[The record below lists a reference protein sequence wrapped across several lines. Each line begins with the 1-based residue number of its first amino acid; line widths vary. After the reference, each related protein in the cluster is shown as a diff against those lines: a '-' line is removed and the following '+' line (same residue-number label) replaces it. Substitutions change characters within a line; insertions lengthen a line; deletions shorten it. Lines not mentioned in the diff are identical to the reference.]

1 MPSVAFYTLG
11 CKVNFYD
18 TEAVWQLFKHEGY
31 EQVDFETTTA
41 DVYLINTC
49 TVTNTGDKKSRQI
62 IRRAIRR
69 NPDAIIAVTGCYA
82 QTSPAEIL
90 AIEGVDLVI
99 GTQDRDKL
107 MGYIEELQNER
118 KPVNAVR
125 NIMKTREFEELDVP
139 DFAERTRA
147 FLKIQEGCNNF
158 CTFCIIPWSRGL
170 SRSRDPLSVLDQARQ
185 LVAAG
190 YKEIVL
196 TGIHT
201 GGYGDDMENYRLTDL
216 LWDLDAIEGLERI
229 RISSIEAS
237 QIDDRMIDVL
247 NRSSKMCRHLHIP
260 LQAGDNDVLKRMRRK
275 YTVEQFAEKI
285 RLLHEAMPGVAITT
299 DVIVGF
305 PGETEEMYRNGFDFM
320 EKLGFAEMHV
330 FPYSKR
336 TGTPAARMDDQ
347 VDEDVKNERVHQLI
361 DLSERMQLKYAEK
374 YVGEV
379 LDVIPERAFNGASG
393 EAKVMGYSD
402 NYIQIAF
409 DGAESLI
416 GQLCR
421 VKVTQAGV
429 NECQGQLVRVLEEH
443 APAAERPESAS
454 RAEEAKRKPLPQAMQ
469 A

>member
-18 TEAVWQLFKHEGY
+18 TEAVWQLFKNEGY

-107 MGYIEELQNER
+107 MTYIADLHQER

-170 SRSRDPLSVLDQARQ
+170 SRSRDPQSVLNQARQ
-185 LVAAG
+185 LVDAG

-201 GGYGDDMENYRLTDL
+201 GGYGDDMENYKLSNL
-216 LWDLDAIEGLERI
+216 IWDLDAIEGLERI

-237 QIDDRMIDVL
+237 QIDEDMIDVL

-260 LQAGDNDVLKRMRRK
+260 LQAGETSVLKRMRRK
-275 YTVEQFAEKI
+275 YTTEEFAEKI
-285 RLLHEAMPGVAITT
+285 KLLHEAMPGVAITT

-305 PGETEEMYRNGFDFM
+305 PGETDEMFENGFKFMEEMN
-320 EKLGFAEMHV
+320 FAEMHV

-336 TGTPAARMDDQ
+336 TGTPAARMEDQIDD
-347 VDEDVKNERVHQLI
+347 EVKNERVHKLI
-361 DLSERMQLKYAEK
+361 DLSERMQLEYAKK

-379 LDVIPERAFNGASG
+379 LDIIPEREHKGSEGSG
-393 EAKVMGYSD
+393 LIMGYSD
-402 NYIQIAF
+402 NYIQVVF
-409 DGAESLI
+409 EGSVELV
-416 GQLCR
+416 GELCR
-421 VKVTQAGV
+421 VKITEAGV
-429 NECQGQLVRVLEEH
+429 NECRGQLLRVLDTKT
-443 APAAERPESAS
+443 AGTVV
-454 RAEEAKRKPLPQAMQ
+454 PQAMQ

>member
-18 TEAVWQLFKHEGY
+18 TEAIWQLFKNEGY

-69 NPDAIIAVTGCYA
+69 NPDAVIAVTGCYA

-107 MGYIEELQNER
+107 MDYIRSIQADR

-139 DFAERTRA
+139 DFADRTRA

-170 SRSRDPLSVLDQARQ
+170 SRSRDPQSVISQARQ

-201 GGYGDDMENYRLTDL
+201 GGYGDDMENYRLSDL
-216 LWDLDAIEGLERI
+216 LWDLDKVEGLERI

-237 QIDDRMIDVL
+237 QIDEAMIDVL

-260 LQAGDNDVLKRMRRK
+260 LQAGDNSVLSRMRRK

-285 RLLHEAMPGVAITT
+285 KLLHRAMPGVAITT

-305 PGETEEMYRNGFDFM
+305 PGETEEMFENGYRFM
-320 EKLGFAEMHV
+320 EELRFAEMHV

-336 TGTPAARMDDQ
+336 TGTPAARMEEQIDD
-347 VDEDVKNERVHQLI
+347 ELKNERVHKLI
-361 DLSERMQLKYAEK
+361 DLSERMQLEYGRKF
-374 YVGEV
+374 VGQV
-379 LDVIPERAFNGASG
+379 VDVIPERDYKGAPGSG
-393 EAKVMGYSD
+393 RVMGYSG
-402 NYIQIAF
+402 NYLQVVFEGSEA
-409 DGAESLI
+409 LI

-421 VKVTQAGV
+421 VQITEAGV
-429 NECQGQLVRVLEEH
+429 NECFGQLVRVLDPETS
-443 APAAERPESAS
+443 AERGVEAS
-454 RAEEAKRKPLPQAMQ
+454 PSVLAKALQA
-469 A
+469 

>member
-1 MPSVAFYTLG
+1 MPTVAFYTLG

-18 TEAVWQLFKHEGY
+18 TEAIWQLFKNEGY
-31 EQVDFETTTA
+31 EQVDFESTA

-62 IRRAIRR
+62 IRRAVRR

-82 QTSPAEIL
+82 QTSPAEIM

-99 GTQDRDKL
+99 GTQDREKI
-107 MGYIEELQNER
+107 MSFVNQIGENRQ
-118 KPVNAVR
+118 PVNAVR
-125 NIMKTREFEELDVP
+125 NIMKTRSFEELDVP

-170 SRSRDPLSVLDQARQ
+170 SRSREPQSVLEQAKS

-201 GGYGDDMENYRLTDL
+201 GGYGDDMENYNLTSL
-216 LWDLDAIEGLERI
+216 LWDLDKVEGLERI

-237 QIDDRMIDVL
+237 QIDDAMIEVL

-260 LQAGDNDVLKRMRRK
+260 LQAGENSVLKRMRRK
-275 YTVEQFAEKI
+275 YTTEEFAAKI
-285 RLLHEAMPGVAITT
+285 KRLHEAMPGVAITT

-305 PGETEEMYRNGFDFM
+305 PGETEEMFEAGYRFM
-320 EKLGFAEMHV
+320 EELGFAEMHV

-336 TGTPAARMDDQ
+336 TGTPAARMDEQ
-347 VDEDVKNERVHQLI
+347 VDEEVKNERVHKLI
-361 DLSERMQLKYAEK
+361 DLSEKMQLQYAEQ
-374 YVGEV
+374 YVGTV
-379 LDVIPERAFNGASG
+379 LDVIPERDYKGAPG
-393 EAKVMGYSD
+393 QGLLMGYTD
-402 NYIQIAF
+402 NYLQVVF
-409 DGAESLI
+409 DGSEELI

-421 VKVTQAGV
+421 VKVTEAGV
-429 NECQGQLVRVLEEH
+429 NECRGKLLRVLDSRM
-443 APAAERPESAS
+443 PAADEPEAHDFVYERSEAL
-454 RAEEAKRKPLPQAMQ
+454 RA
-469 A
+469 

>member
-18 TEAVWQLFKHEGY
+18 TEAIWQLFKNEGY

-69 NPDAIIAVTGCYA
+69 NPDAVIAVTGCYA

-90 AIEGVDLVI
+90 AIDGVDLVI

-107 MGYIEELQNER
+107 LDHVRDIQADR
-118 KPVNAVR
+118 RPVNAVR

-170 SRSRDPLSVLDQARQ
+170 SRSRESQSVLNQARQ

-201 GGYGDDMENYRLTDL
+201 GGYGDDMENYRLSDL
-216 LWDLDAIEGLERI
+216 LWDLDKIEGLERI

-237 QIDDRMIDVL
+237 QIDDAMIDVL
-247 NRSSKMCRHLHIP
+247 NRSSKMCRHLHVP
-260 LQAGDNDVLKRMRRK
+260 LQAGDNSVLKRMRRK
-275 YTVEQFAEKI
+275 YTVEEFAEKI
-285 RLLHEAMPGVAITT
+285 RLLHQAMPGVAITT

-305 PGETEEMYRNGFDFM
+305 PGETEEMFENGYRLM
-320 EKLGFAEMHV
+320 EELQFSEMHV
-330 FPYSKR
+330 FPYSRR
-336 TGTPAARMDDQ
+336 TGTPAARMEEQ
-347 VDEDVKNERVHQLI
+347 VDEEVKNERVHKLI
-361 DLSERMQLKYAEK
+361 DLSEKMQLDYAKK
-374 YVGEV
+374 YVGAV
-379 LDVIPERAFNGASG
+379 LDVIPERDYKGAPG
-393 EAKVMGYSD
+393 TGRVMGYTD
-402 NYIQIAF
+402 NYLQVVF
-409 DGAESLI
+409 EGSELLI

-421 VKVTQAGV
+421 VKITEAGV
-429 NECQGQLVRVLEEH
+429 NECFGQLVRVMENGDV
-443 APAAERPESAS
+443 RESQPS
-454 RAEEAKRKPLPQAMQ
+454 IMPQALR